1 MASNSLTPVSV
12 RPFYVFFPGFS
23 LGCFKFVQKQVPELE
38 PGLRPNLLTNLGA
51 SSVLHLGLGPL
62 GVQIAILL
70 SWRRSLFCCA
80 VAGCFCGHLHD
91 SLVALGAGTFIFLWG
106 QVPELESSLVDLV
119 TDYGASSALHLRLG
133 RRWA

>member
-1 MASNSLTPVSV
+1 MRCGVSV
-12 RPFYVFFPGFS
+12 GKGGALISVILSFS
-23 LGCFKFVQKQVPELE
+23 RIVPAKREESDRKQLGSFDK
-38 PGLRPNLLTNLGA
+38 LLTGLHFA
-51 SSVLHLGLGPL
+51 TRQHWHLGLGPL